1 MDLSKIL
8 SISGKPGLFKL
19 VGQTKSGAIV
29 ESLLD
34 QKRFPVFPHDKIS
47 SLEEISIFTTDEDL
61 PLKEVMK
68 KISEKENGGPAL
80 DPKSG
85 NDLVWKYF
93 AEVLPEFDKDRVY
106 VSDVRKVLSWY
117 NLLLEKELLD
127 FSEVEEETKEETT
140 DEAPAADDE
149 SNS

>member
-1 MDLSKIL
+1 MDLSKIM
-8 SISGKPGLFKL
+8 SISGKPGLFKM

-47 SLEEISIFTTDEDL
+47 SLEEISIFTTDEDM

-68 KISEKENGGPAL
+68 KISEKENGGAAL

-85 NDLVWKYF
+85 NDAVWKYF
-93 AEVLPEFDKDRVY
+93 EEVLPEFDKDRVY
-106 VSDVRKVLSWY
+106 VSDVRKVLNWY

-127 FSEVEEETKEETT
+127 FTEVEEDKTAEAT
-140 DEAPAADDE
+140 DEAPATDE
-149 SNS
+149 QGNS